1 VYVFQ
6 RDMVADTPPSTPVS
20 AVFTYLPPRF
30 RFTAGEQ
37 RMLLRAIEG
46 LTDEEIAGTLSIS
59 RDAVK
64 QTWRSIYDHVAQ
76 VMPDLVD
83 RGQMVAG
90 EGARGQEKRRRIVAY
105 VRDNAQEL
113 RPHHP
118 RRG

>member
-1 VYVFQ
+1 VYFFQ

-20 AVFTYLPPRF
+20 AVFTYLPPLF
-30 RFTAGEQ
+30 RFTAAEQ

-46 LTDEEIAGTLSIS
+46 LTDEEIAGSLSVS

-64 QTWRSIYDHVAQ
+64 QTWRSIYDHVTQ

-83 RGQMVAG
+83 RVQMVAG

-113 RPHHP
+113 RPHYL